1 MTSFILGVSGGSGSG
16 KTTFARM
23 LLENLGPGLAT
34 LIAQDNYYI
43 DQSARFDEDGG
54 SVNFDHPEALDFKLL
69 GDHLQELKKGFAVE
83 VPVYDFKTHS
93 RLKETI
99 HFKSTPLIIID
110 GILLL
115 SQLNIINC
123 LDCSI
128 FVDTPEQVRYER
140 RLKRD
145 VEERGR
151 TPEGVRNQFLKQV
164 KPMHDLF
171 VEPSKAHASHIIDTQ
186 FEFDRLLNEFTER
199 FLV

>member
-1 MTSFILGVSGGSGSG
+1 MTCFILGVSGGSGSG

-23 LLENLGPGLAT
+23 LLENLGPSLAT

-69 GDHLQELKKGFAVE
+69 GEHLQELKKGQAVE
-83 VPVYDFKTHS
+83 VPLYDFKTHS

-99 HFKSTPLIIID
+99 HFKPTPLIIID

-115 SQLNIINC
+115 SQLNIRDC

-128 FVDTPEQVRYER
+128 FVDTPEQTRYDR

-171 VEPSKAHASHIIDTQ
+171 VEPSKTHASFVIDTQ
-186 FEFDRLLNEFTER
+186 SEFDRLLGEFTER
-199 FLV
+199 FQS